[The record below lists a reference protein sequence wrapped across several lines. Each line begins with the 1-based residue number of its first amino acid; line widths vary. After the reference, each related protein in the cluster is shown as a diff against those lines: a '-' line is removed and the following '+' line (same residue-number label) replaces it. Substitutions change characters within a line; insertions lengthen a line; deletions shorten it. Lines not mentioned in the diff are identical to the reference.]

1 MEINYFLS
9 LELFYLD
16 STSLTGKEPDFMLD
30 ILKEY
35 VQTGMIDKWPTEG
48 YDLLIL
54 IRSIGYFRRKA
65 LWAAIHALEEVDEWH
80 SAIPEFLLR
89 YVSEDLLINTAAEL
103 YHNSF
108 DKDNNR
114 LLLLLGLLLGEK
126 ALGIPK
132 FYENA
137 SSFITRVVG
146 LRYEDRQK
154 EAAALQVGM
163 PVNLT
168 REPDNRYDPHAVAV
182 VAPWGAKIGYLRA
195 SLAEILASRY
205 AKGELFAAR
214 VAAVMQENFG
224 PNERVYIEV
233 LRENSYTG
241 GFVLKDLDKARG
253 IDDHMIIEEEKLLI
267 HEDEVKEI

>member
-1 MEINYFLS
+1 
-9 LELFYLD
+9 
-16 STSLTGKEPDFMLD
+16 MLD

-35 VQTGMIDKWPTEG
+35 VQTGMIDRWPTEG

-65 LWAAIHALEEVDEWH
+65 LWAAIHALEEIDEWH

-89 YVSEDLLINTAAEL
+89 YVPEDLLINTAAEL

-146 LRYEDRQK
+146 LGYEDRQK
-154 EAAALQVGM
+154 EVAALQVGM

-182 VAPWGAKIGYLRA
+182 VAPWGAKLGYLRA

-205 AKGELFAAR
+205 VKGALFSAR
-214 VAAVMQENFG
+214 VAAVMEENFE
-224 PNERVYIEV
+224 PNERLYIEV
-233 LRENSYTG
+233 LSDNSYTG
-241 GFVLKDLDKARG
+241 CFAPTDLKKTEG
-253 IDDHMIIEEEKLLI
+253 IDDPMDIKETKLLI
-267 HEDEVKEI
+267 KEDDDQEI